1 MNHRELAQ
9 TFVNVIPRS
18 MWAIRHEVR
27 KQVRSNAQIDLTVPQ
42 FRVLAQVSESPKS
55 LSQLAD
61 SIGTSVPA
69 MSRMVDCLVKRKLLK
84 RTAGESDRRQ
94 VRVELSELGKKSYD
108 EFKKR
113 THEEFSES
121 FQKLSEGDRESLM
134 NGLRVLERFLDMK
147 LPTSSAEHS
156 ASGESAS

>member
-27 KQVRSNAQIDLTVPQ
+27 KHASSDLTVPQ
-42 FRVLAQVSESPKS
+42 FRVLAQVATQPKS
-55 LSQLAD
+55 LSQLAEM
-61 SIGTSVPA
+61 IGTSVPA

-84 RTAGESDRRQ
+84 RSVGSNDRRQ
-94 VRVELSELGKKSYD
+94 VLIELSAQGRKHYN
-108 EFKKR
+108 EFKQR

-121 FQKLSEGDRESLM
+121 FQKLNDADREVLM
-134 NGLRVLERFLDMK
+134 NGLLVLERFLDFK
-147 LPTSSAEHS
+147 TSRLLT
-156 ASGESAS
+156 GEEAK